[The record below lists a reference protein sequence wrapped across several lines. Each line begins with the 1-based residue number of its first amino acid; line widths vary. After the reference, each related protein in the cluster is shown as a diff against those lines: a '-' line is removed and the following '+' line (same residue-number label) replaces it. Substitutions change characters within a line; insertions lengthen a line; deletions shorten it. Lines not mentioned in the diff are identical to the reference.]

1 MSKIHSAIVA
11 TGSYLPAKIV
21 TNDELARTV
30 DTSDE
35 WIFERTGIKQRH
47 IAAAGELT
55 SDLAFR
61 AACAAFANLAEMQN
75 SSQKKPAELDGASAN
90 HKISAEDIQLIIVA
104 TTTPDL
110 TFPATATT
118 VQAKLGAKNAF
129 AFDIQAVCSGFVYAL
144 SVADNFIKSGQ
155 VKNAL
160 VIGAETLSR
169 IVDWQDRNTCV
180 LFGDGA
186 GAVIL
191 QATTENCGIISSKLY
206 SDGSLNDILKTT
218 GGPSSNQLAGVINM
232 AGKEVFKHAVDK
244 MAKSVID
251 ALQVAGLETKDID
264 LLVPHQANA
273 RILNSVASR
282 LGLAEEKV
290 IMTVANHANTSAAS
304 IPLALDYAQKNGKV
318 KKGDLVV
325 LEALGGGLT
334 WGSVVLRW

>member
-1 MSKIHSAIVA
+1 MSKIHSVIVA

-21 TNDELARTV
+21 TNHDLSKTV

-35 WIFERTGIKQRH
+35 WIFERTGIKERR
-47 IAAAGELT
+47 IVAEGELT
-55 SDLAFR
+55 SDLALHASR
-61 AACAAFANLAEMQN
+61 AAIASSSMPIKAE
-75 SSQKKPAELDGASAN
+75 E
-90 HKISAEDIQLIIVA
+90 IELIIVA

-118 VQAKLGAKNAF
+118 LQAKIGAKNAF
-129 AFDIQAVCSGFVYAL
+129 AFDVQAVCSGFVYAL
-144 SVADNFIKSGQ
+144 TVADNFIKAGQ

-160 VIGAETLSR
+160 VVGAETLSR
-169 IVDWQDRNTCV
+169 IVDWQDRNSCV

-191 QATTENCGIISSKLY
+191 QASTEANRGIIASKLS
-206 SDGSLNDILKTT
+206 SDGTLNDILKTS
-218 GGPSSNQLAGVINM
+218 GGPSFNQQSGVIHM
-232 AGKEVFKHAVDK
+232 AGKEVFKHAVEK

-251 ALQVAGLETKDID
+251 TLEKVGLKPSDID

-273 RILNSVASR
+273 RILTSVATR
-282 LGLAEEKV
+282 LGVPEDKV
-290 IMTVANHANTSAAS
+290 VLTVANHANTSAAS
-304 IPLALDYAQKNGKV
+304 IPLALDFANKNHRI

-325 LEALGGGLT
+325 MEALGGGLT

>member
-1 MSKIHSAIVA
+1 MSKIHSVITA

-21 TNDELARTV
+21 TNNDLAKTV

-35 WIFERTGIKQRH
+35 WIFSRTGIKQRH
-47 IAAAGELT
+47 IAATGELT
-55 SDLAFR
+55 SDLAVKAVN
-61 AACAAFANLAEMQN
+61 AAIAT
-75 SSQKKPAELDGASAN
+75 SSQPIKV
-90 HKISAEDIQLIIVA
+90 EDIELIIVA

-118 VQAKLGAKNAF
+118 VQAKIGAKNAF
-129 AFDIQAVCSGFVYAL
+129 AFDVQAVCSGFVYAL

-155 VKNAL
+155 VKNAV

-169 IVDWQDRNTCV
+169 IVDWNDRNSCV

-191 QATTENCGIISSKLY
+191 QASEEENRGIIASKLS
-206 SDGSLNDILKTT
+206 SDGSLNDILKTS
-218 GGPSSNQLAGVINM
+218 GGPSFNQQAGIIQM
-232 AGKEVFKHAVDK
+232 AGKEVFKHAVEK

-251 ALQVAGLETKDID
+251 VLEKVNLKTADID

-273 RILNSVASR
+273 RILSSVANK
-282 LGLAEEKV
+282 LGLADDKV
-290 IMTVANHANTSAAS
+290 ILTVEGHANTSAAS
-304 IPLALDYAQKNGKV
+304 IPLALDYANKNNRL

-325 LEALGGGLT
+325 MEALGGGLT